1 MLGLTNPPHGFLLP
15 CPPSFFPFHLL
26 LSSPATQIGVKVIDD
41 VNNTNYA
48 SQVKLNL
55 AGQIQFVNR
64 VAGPGEKDQ

>member
-1 MLGLTNPPHGFLLP
+1 MGFFYLALLL
-15 CPPSFFPFHLL
+15 FFLFSHF

-41 VNNTNYA
+41 VNNTHYS

-64 VAGPGEKDQ
+64 IAGPGEKGQ